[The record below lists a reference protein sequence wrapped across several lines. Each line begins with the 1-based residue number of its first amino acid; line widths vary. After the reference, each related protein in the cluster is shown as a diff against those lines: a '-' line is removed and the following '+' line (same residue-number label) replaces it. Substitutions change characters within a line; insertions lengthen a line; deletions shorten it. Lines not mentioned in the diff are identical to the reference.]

1 MRPTR
6 RQLFQTA
13 AAASVSAIPAAAAPT
28 SGSPVYDSLG
38 LEPAINAKG
47 FYTTIGGSL
56 MPPEVRQAMDAAA
69 QHFVNLDE
77 LHDKA
82 GVRIAAITGAE
93 AAMVTAG
100 ASAAITLGSA
110 GSVTGEDE
118 SKVIRLPQLD
128 GKKSQAIIQKR
139 HRQEFD
145 HAVRAVGL
153 EIVEVDTPE
162 QFQAAFGEKTAMV
175 YHLIAERHWAPR
187 IPGKVP
193 LADVIA
199 TAKRH
204 GVPVLVDAA
213 AEVPPKENLR
223 KFIAAGADLVCFSGG
238 KGLMG
243 PQCSGILC
251 GRKDLIAAA
260 RMNYM
265 GAGSN
270 TIGRALKVG
279 KEEVVG
285 LLAALERFVA
295 LDLAAQER
303 GWTERLERIAA
314 HLEDLPGVTA
324 KMIPEDIEPPH
335 VPRMHVVW
343 DESKLTK
350 AQVFERML
358 AESPKIY
365 LNDGAFGLT
374 LVPSL
379 LKPGEEEIVG
389 KRLRKVF
396 EQAI

>member
-6 RQLFQTA
+6 RQLFHAA
-13 AAASVSAIPAAAAPT
+13 AAASVSAGHAAAAPAT
-28 SGSPVYDSLG
+28 GSAVYDSLG

-56 MPPEVRQAMDAAA
+56 MPPEVRAAMDAAA
-69 QHFVNLDE
+69 GCFVNMNE

-82 GVRIAAITGAE
+82 GARLAEITGAE
-93 AAMVTAG
+93 AATVTAG

-110 GSVTGEDE
+110 GIVTGANE
-118 SKVIRLPQLD
+118 SNVVRLPHLD
-128 GKKSQAIIQKR
+128 GMKSEAIIQKR

-153 EIVEVDTPE
+153 KVIEVDTPD
-162 QFQAAFGEKTAMV
+162 QFQAAFNEKTAMV

-193 LADVIA
+193 LADVLA

-204 GVPVLVDAA
+204 RVPVLVDAA
-213 AEVPPKENLR
+213 AEVPPKANLR
-223 KFIAAGADLVCFSGG
+223 KFIAMGADLVCFSGG

-251 GRKDLIAAA
+251 GRRDLIAAA

-279 KEEVVG
+279 KEEIVG
-285 LLAALERFVA
+285 LLAAVERFVA
-295 LDLAAQER
+295 LDHAAQER
-303 GWTERLERIAA
+303 EWTARLDRIAE
-314 HLEDLPGVTA
+314 HLAGLPGVTA

-343 DESKLTK
+343 DESKLSK
-350 AQVFERML
+350 ERVFELML

-374 LVPSL
+374 LVSAQ

-389 KRLRKVF
+389 QRLR
-396 EQAI
+396 QALRQAV